1 MKAPAQT
8 LSTLIV
14 DDEPLACDELA
25 YLLKSHPEV
34 DIVGQGR
41 NGIEAVNLIKQ
52 LEPDL
57 VFLDVQMP
65 GLDGLGVVR
74 RLAEKKIPLPYVI
87 FATAFDQYAVQ
98 AFEVN
103 AVDYLLKPI
112 DKARL
117 AKALEKARRLIEL
130 HQAPALEKLEAALGP
145 GESRQPRHA
154 KVVVRTENRMML
166 VDPNDVVYA
175 TIEDGLITVVAR
187 TLEGRSNYRTIEEL
201 QSFLPADT
209 FWRVHRSY
217 LVNINR
223 IREVVPWF
231 KSTFLLK
238 MDDKKQTEVPV
249 SRAQTRRLRELLK
262 L

>member
-8 LSTLIV
+8 LATLIV

-34 DIVGQGR
+34 ELVGQGR
-41 NGIEAVNLIKQ
+41 NGLEAVNLIRQ

-65 GLDGLGVVR
+65 GLDGLGVIR

-117 AKALEKARRLIEL
+117 AKSLEKARRLIETQ
-130 HQAPALEKLEAALGP
+130 QAPSLEKIEAALAP
-145 GESRQPRHA
+145 VEARPRHA

-187 TLEGRSNYRTIEEL
+187 QLEGASNYRTIEEL

>member
-1 MKAPAQT
+1 MKPPTTTIAT
-8 LSTLIV
+8 VIV

-25 YLLKSHPEV
+25 YLLKSHPEIE
-34 DIVGQGR
+34 IVGQGR
-41 NGIEAVNLIKQ
+41 NGIEAVSLIKQ

-65 GLDGLGVVR
+65 GLDGLGVIR
-74 RLAEKKIPLPYVI
+74 RLAERKIPLPHVI

-112 DKARL
+112 DKVRL
-117 AKALEKARRLIEL
+117 AKALEKARRLIES
-130 HQAPALEKLEAALGP
+130 HQSPAVEKLEAALD
-145 GESRQPRHA
+145 SALSKQPRHA
-154 KVVVRTENRMML
+154 KVVVRTQNRMML
-166 VDPNDVVYA
+166 VDPADMIYA
-175 TIEDGLITVVAR
+175 TIEDGLITVVAKD
-187 TLEGRSNYRTIEEL
+187 LEGTANYRTIEEL
-201 QSFLPADT
+201 LSFLPADT

-238 MDDKKQTEVPV
+238 MDDKKQTEIPV